1 MGNVNE
7 GGIRQALAW
16 INVEF
21 DVYAE
26 VTELEKGRRFHSRRC
41 PLARTLKSCVVGLA
55 DVSVTERR
63 VYLYWEDGD
72 EERLVLPKSVVV
84 FVQRFDRG
92 EYPELYSEDELRHM
106 EAERNKAR
114 ELSVA

>member
-41 PLARTLKSCVVGLA
+41 PLARTLKSRVVGLA

-63 VYLYWEDGD
+63 VYLLWDNDD
-72 EERLVLPKSVVV
+72 EECLMLPRPVAI
-84 FVQRFDRG
+84 FVQRFERG
-92 EYPELYSEDELRHM
+92 EYPELYSEEELRHI
-106 EAERNKAR
+106 EADRNKAR
-114 ELSVA
+114 ELAVA